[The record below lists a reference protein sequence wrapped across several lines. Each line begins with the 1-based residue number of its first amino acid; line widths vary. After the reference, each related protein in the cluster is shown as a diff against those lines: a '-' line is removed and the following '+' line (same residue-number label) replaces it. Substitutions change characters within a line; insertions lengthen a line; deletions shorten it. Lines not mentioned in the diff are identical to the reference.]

1 MNDLETLLQRGQ
13 AAEFSAAAGA
23 QQVVLTAP
31 EAERMIESLSS
42 FNVEDVGSAK
52 YMNQHEWVEKLNLQA
67 HFNAQARRRRRP
79 SPAATRPPPPA
90 PA

>member
-31 EAERMIESLSS
+31 EAERMIESLCS
-42 FNVEDVGSAK
+42 FNVEDVGSPK

-67 HFNAQARRRRRP
+67 HFNAQVRCRP
-79 SPAATRPPPPA
+79 PAALA
-90 PA
+90 LAAAS